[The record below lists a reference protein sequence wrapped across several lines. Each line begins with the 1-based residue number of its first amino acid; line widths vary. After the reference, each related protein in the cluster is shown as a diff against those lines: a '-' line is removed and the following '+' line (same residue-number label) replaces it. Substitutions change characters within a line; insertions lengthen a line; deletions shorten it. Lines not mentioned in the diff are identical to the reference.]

1 MRRKNRARAMDIDFT
16 PLERIR
22 AAYEPLIKHL
32 DFDEEEEK
40 EKVPT
45 NQERSGSRMQAHSVS
60 NASALHEHSQALSSV
75 I

>member
-1 MRRKNRARAMDIDFT
+1 MDIDFT

-45 NQERSGSRMQAHSVS
+45 NQERSGSRMPGRFGVCVKVK
-60 NASALHEHSQALSSV
+60 NKK
-75 I
+75 